1 MKREDFFDNLNVLFS
16 NTEENDEY
24 IYTKAIVYRNLDT
37 GEIDSVQI
45 INSEYKEFM
54 VINKKGDIDFV
65 NMDEAEQLA
74 LLGDK
79 SGKKK
84 K

>member
-16 NTEENDEY
+16 NADEGDEFV
-24 IYTKAIVYRNLDT
+24 YTTAIVYRNLET
-37 GEIDSVQI
+37 GEIDSIQI

-54 VINKKGDIDFV
+54 VVSKKGDIDFV
-65 NMDEAEQLA
+65 NIDEAEQLA

>member
-16 NTEENDEY
+16 KSEENDETAY
-24 IYTKAIVYRNLDT
+24 CKAIIYRNIDT
-37 GEIDSVQI
+37 GEIDSLQI

-54 VINKKGDIDFV
+54 VLNRKGDIDFV
-65 NMDEAEQLA
+65 NMDEAEQFA
-74 LLGDK
+74 LLGNK

-84 K
+84 